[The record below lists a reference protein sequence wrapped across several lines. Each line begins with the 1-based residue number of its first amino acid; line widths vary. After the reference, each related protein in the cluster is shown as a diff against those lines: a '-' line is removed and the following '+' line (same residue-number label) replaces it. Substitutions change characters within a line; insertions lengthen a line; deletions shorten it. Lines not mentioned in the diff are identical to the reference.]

1 MNSKIASTVILTTFI
16 MSFFAVEAAES
27 HKSIPT
33 IFQGKW
39 TSSLKDCG
47 TDHETNLEIFKN
59 HLSFFE
65 SDGPTISIVT
75 KQKNELA
82 LIIELTGEG
91 DEWLSFVHFK
101 INNKNNQLTDI
112 TDAYE
117 KNKLIR
123 HRCK

>member
-1 MNSKIASTVILTTFI
+1 MNTKIASAIIVTTLAF
-16 MSFFAVEAAES
+16 SFFTIEAAES

-59 HLSFFE
+59 HISFFE
-65 SDGPTISIVT
+65 SDGPVISIVT

-91 DEWLSFVHFK
+91 DEWLDFVHFK

-112 TDAYE
+112 TDAYN
-117 KNKLIR
+117 KNKLIW

>member
-1 MNSKIASTVILTTFI
+1 MKSKIASAIVITTF
-16 MSFFAVEAAES
+16 SFFAVEAAES
-27 HKSIPT
+27 HKIIPT

-59 HLSFFE
+59 HISFFE

-75 KQKNELA
+75 KQKNE
-82 LIIELTGEG
+82 
-91 DEWLSFVHFK
+91 WLDFVHFK

-112 TDAYE
+112 TDAYN

>member
-1 MNSKIASTVILTTFI
+1 MNFKLALTIIFATLSF
-16 MSFFAVEAAES
+16 SFFTVEAAES

-47 TDHETNLEIFKN
+47 TDHETNLEIFEN
-59 HLSFFE
+59 HISFFE
-65 SDGPTISIVT
+65 SDGPVISIVT

-112 TDAYE
+112 TDPYE